1 MDESEID
8 RIYSQQLHD
17 ELQSQT
23 KTAVTQLIE
32 LYPEIFGLDRLI
44 APKNQYIQQQNLN
57 EAIAQTVRDTCLAY
71 IESGVDFDHAL
82 VRKKEKK
89 KKKKI
94 NTYTNHLIGLGTR
107 LETTTV
113 V

>member
-23 KTAVTQLIE
+23 KAAVTQLIE

-44 APKNQYIQQQNLN
+44 APKNQYMQQQNLN

-71 IESGVDFDHAL
+71 IENGVNFDHAL
-82 VRKKEKK
+82 VRKKNM
-89 KKKKI
+89 I
-94 NTYTNHLIGLGTR
+94 NTYTNHLTGLGAR

>member
-1 MDESEID
+1 MMDESEID

-89 KKKKI
+89 KKKDK
-94 NTYTNHLIGLGTR
+94 Y
-107 LETTTV
+107 V
-113 V
+113 Y